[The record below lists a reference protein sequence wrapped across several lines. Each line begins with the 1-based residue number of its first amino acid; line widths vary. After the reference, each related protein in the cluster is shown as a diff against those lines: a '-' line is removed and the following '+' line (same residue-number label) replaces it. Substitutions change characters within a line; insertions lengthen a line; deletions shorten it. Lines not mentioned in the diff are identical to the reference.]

1 MSQLNDREPAADAP
15 PPGFPA
21 EAFATRMGVHY
32 PKGFAVIALA
42 DGDTLEHFKQAL
54 AQAGFGPDHLI
65 TVPAGTMAEFLD
77 RTLRHAGM
85 LAQIIASEM
94 KQSQIFLQLA
104 QQRAHFLLVR
114 IEDDA
119 ARDRLIEIGGR
130 HGSHKAVYYQALA
143 IEELAFSSEHFPG
156 PSPYGVNERPKTNA
170 MRAPK

>member
-32 PKGFAVIALA
+32 PKGFAMIALA
-42 DGDTLEHFKQAL
+42 DGDAL
-54 AQAGFGPDHLI
+54 QRFQQSLTQAGFEDNHLI
-65 TVPAGTMAEFLD
+65 PVPAGTMLEFLS
-77 RTLRHAGM
+77 RTLSHAGM
-85 LAQIIASEM
+85 LAQIVASEM

-104 QQRAHFLLVR
+104 QQDAHFLLVR
-114 IEDDA
+114 VEHDA
-119 ARDRLIEIGGR
+119 ARDRLIEVGAR
-130 HGSHKAVYYQALA
+130 HGSHKAVYYQTLA

-170 MRAPK
+170 MRVPK